1 MQTRIRKPSPS
12 AVTALA
18 DPVVRH
24 VVFGVDKA
32 SSIAGDAPR
41 YGHDFGR
48 IRVSPALPGG
58 LQASLLVGQ
67 PGDRFEREAD
77 LVADQVMR
85 TPADEGCLPQTGQ
98 AQVLPELPST
108 NAGIES
114 IWRAPQEPEGKAQ
127 AEEPTELQEA
137 RTQGDEQGTA
147 APAGGEETAA
157 DSAEQVATMLLEED
171 DLEEDQPPEGQ
182 PAGVGGDTTVQ
193 ARELPGQTPTVSS
206 QQETALN
213 ALRGGGQ
220 QLPGESR
227 SFFEP
232 RFGHDFSHVRIHTGA
247 GADQMARAFRAK
259 AFAVGKDVVFG
270 ADHYQPT
277 TPAGRWL
284 IAHELTHVLQ
294 QQEELNRTPVAGVQV
309 EHTGHDQ
316 VQGGFFGRLWGGVK
330 KAAKAVA
337 GAAKWTA
344 GKVWGGV
351 KAVGKWGWDVLKSAG
366 AVVWS
371 RIVDFPERI
380 WRLIKH
386 MGSGIAGL
394 ASSLWEGLR
403 LAVKLDFKGFG
414 KWFVDGILSGAAWVG
429 RLAGKLVDLVGIGEI
444 LDLLFQIIKFN
455 TRSLTSGE
463 KSEAQKVF
471 KNSISYWQVRVDEY
485 SLIAKIG
492 SVFSGGGGM
501 GVTTFH
507 TINFNQKITAAPGS
521 TDMRWLTHELTH
533 VSQYEHVGVQYIGE
547 AIHAQ
552 AATGYNYNGP
562 TALWRPP
569 THVAPNTP
577 GRHFREFNREQ
588 QGDIAADYYYSL
600 YHNVQPKYG
609 FALTTTDYEPVI
621 DELRNGDL

>member
-1 MQTRIRKPSPS
+1 MQTRIRESPPS
-12 AVTALA
+12 AVDALA
-18 DPVVRH
+18 HPVGNHGAR
-24 VVFGVDKA
+24 GADRAA
-32 SSIAGDAPR
+32 SVAADGPR

-48 IRVSPALPGG
+48 VRVSPAPPGQR
-58 LQASLLVGQ
+58 QASLLVGC

-77 LVADQVMR
+77 LVADRVMR
-85 TPADEGCLPQTGQ
+85 TPVADGYLLQAGQ
-98 AQVLPELPST
+98 AQVTPERGAT
-108 NAGIES
+108 NGRIES
-114 IWRAPQEPEGKAQ
+114 IWRAPEEPEGQAQ
-127 AEEPTELQEA
+127 AQESTEPVQADEQEA
-137 RTQGDEQGTA
+137 A
-147 APAGGEETAA
+147 APAGGEDTAA
-157 DSAEQVATMLLEED
+157 GGAEQVAAMLLEED

-182 PAGVGGDTTVQ
+182 PAGVGGATTVQ

-206 QQETALN
+206 QQEAALN

-220 QLPGESR
+220 QLPAESR

-232 RFGHDFSHVRIHTGA
+232 RFGHDFSQVQIHTGG
-247 GADQMARAFRAK
+247 GADQMARAFHAK
-259 AFAVGKDVVFG
+259 AFTVGKDVVFG

-277 TPAGRWL
+277 TPAGQWL

-294 QQEELNRTPVAGVQV
+294 QQEGLNRMPAASVQV
-309 EHTGHDQ
+309 EHTGRDQ

-386 MGSGIAGL
+386 MGSGVAGL
-394 ASSLWEGLR
+394 ASSLWEGLK

-414 KWFVDGILSGAAWVG
+414 KWFVDGIVSGAAWVG
-429 RLAGKLVDLVGIGEI
+429 RLIGKLVDLVGVGE
-444 LDLLFQIIKFN
+444 LWDLLFQIIKFN

-485 SLIAKIG
+485 SLIAMIG
-492 SVFSGGGGM
+492 SLFSGGGGM

-507 TINFNQKITAAPGS
+507 AINFNQKITAAPGS

-533 VSQYEHVGVQYIGE
+533 VSQYEHVGAQYIGG

-552 AATGYNYNGP
+552 ATTGYNYNGP
-562 TALWRPP
+562 GALWRPS
-569 THVAPNTP
+569 THVAPNTL

-600 YHNVQPKYG
+600 YHNVHPKYG

-621 DELRNGDL
+621 DELRDGKL